1 MLSRNLYE
9 LKAARVYNRLRE
21 EPWGA
26 PLFSPLTWSVG
37 PNLPDL
43 STTQTY
49 AKRADAEACQKS
61 FTIVGSFVSML
72 RITWDAAA
80 VPEGG
85 FHIASSPA
93 AFAKAVGK
101 EPAGAPFHEYA
112 MRQAGLIGTPTHHRA
127 FSSRSF

>member
-1 MLSRNLYE
+1 
-9 LKAARVYNRLRE
+9 
-21 EPWGA
+21 
-26 PLFSPLTWSVG
+26 
-37 PNLPDL
+37 
-43 STTQTY
+43 
-49 AKRADAEACQKS
+49 
-61 FTIVGSFVSML
+61 ML

-85 FHIASSPA
+85 FHITCSPA

-127 FSSRSF
+127 FSSRSFQHYSYDAFSLSASHMISVYR